1 MYFKGELLP
10 LLDMKLTTLFPIG
23 MALCIGTITG
33 QEMVPVSTPDS
44 RWINNYT
51 EHTWTAEGP
60 KDKVIQSDAFCLTEN
75 DSIISK
81 KNYFQLDDCNGNY
94 LGSMRDEKGKVF
106 FVPANQA
113 KEHLVYDFN
122 VQKGDTIKN
131 VLYRTQ
137 EGRYASSN
145 LIVQDVDSITIYGFE
160 RKRIHFAGAYW
171 IEGIGNTKGLMA
183 ENWMEASNIQ
193 MELTCMSSMNVTY
206 FPNTSAGYCELPKSI
221 DQHKY
226 TKVTELVYPKNA
238 NNWFNIVF
246 DRRVDQDEIIVLS
259 DQGKIIKPFISVN
272 PDRIGVDLS
281 KYPAGNYIIITRKD
295 NYMSIGK
302 MEKI

>member
-1 MYFKGELLP
+1 
-10 LLDMKLTTLFPIG
+10 MKLTTLLPLGLLLFTS
-23 MALCIGTITG
+23 AAQG
-33 QEMVPVSTPDS
+33 QELVPVSTPDS

-51 EHTWTAEGP
+51 EHTWTNEGP
-60 KDKVIQSDAFCLTEN
+60 KDNIIQSDAFCLTQN
-75 DSIISK
+75 DSTINK
-81 KNYFQLDDCNGNY
+81 KTYFQLDNCNGKY
-94 LGSMRDEKGKVF
+94 LGAMRDQKGRVL
-106 FVPANQA
+106 FVPANQS
-113 KEHLVYDFN
+113 KEQLVYDFN
-122 VQKGDTIKN
+122 AQKGDTLKN
-131 VLYRTQ
+131 ILYRTKNGQ
-137 EGRYASSN
+137 YANSD
-145 LIVQDVDSITIYGFE
+145 LIVQEVDSVTIYGFD

-183 ENWMEASNIQ
+183 ENWMEASNVQ

-206 FPNTSAGYCELPKSI
+206 FPNASAGYCELPKLM
-221 DQHKY
+221 DQQNQ
-226 TKVTELVYPKNA
+226 TEVTELVYPKNA

-246 DRRVDQDEIIVLS
+246 DRRVDQDEIIVIS
-259 DQGKIIKPFISVN
+259 EKGKIIKPFISVN